1 MNNIL
6 TIARNTFKL
15 EIRDRILIGI
25 LVFAIGY
32 MLLTLFLS
40 DLVLRELPMVKSFGL
55 TGIYFF
61 NAITALF
68 LGTTSFFKDVDRK
81 VVYFILSKPVSR
93 AQFLL
98 GKFFGL
104 CAVLLLTSAILGV
117 VYLGVIAYESAGVS
131 VNAGG
136 TGTIFDWLGLL
147 AIAMQFLE
155 MALFLAFA
163 IFVSTF
169 SSSLLSIVYTS
180 AIFFLGHV
188 VSSLVTDAKAIGLGG
203 AKLFFVEGLY
213 YIFPNL
219 EKFDI
224 RNFAVHAVA
233 TPLTSVALALV
244 YAAVYVILLLTAAVW
259 IFQKKEI

>member
-1 MNNIL
+1 MRNIFV
-6 TIARNTFKL
+6 IAKNTLKL
-15 EIRDRILIGI
+15 EIRDKILYGI
-25 LVFAIGY
+25 IVFG
-32 MLLTLFLS
+32 LLYIFFMLFLS
-40 DLVLRELPMVKSFGL
+40 DLVLKEPTMIKAFGL

-61 NAITALF
+61 NAIIALF

-93 AQFLL
+93 AQFVL

-104 CAVLLLTSAILGV
+104 CMVLLLTSVILGV
-117 VYLGVIAYESAGVS
+117 AYVGVVLFEQAG
-131 VNAGG
+131 
-136 TGTIFDWLGLL
+136 FDWIGVV

-180 AIFFLGHV
+180 GVFFLGHV
-188 VSSLVTDAKAIGLGG
+188 VSQLVADAKSIGMGG
-203 AKLFFVEGLY
+203 IKLRLVEILY

-219 EKFDI
+219 EKFDARDLAI
-224 RNFAVHAVA
+224 HAVA
-233 TPLTSVALALV
+233 TPFLSFALALA
-244 YAAVYVILLLTAAVW
+244 YAAVYIILLLTAAVW
-259 IFQKKEI
+259 IFDKKEI

>member
-1 MNNIL
+1 MKNIL

-15 EIRDRILIGI
+15 EVRDRILVGI
-25 LVFAIGY
+25 LIFALSY
-32 MLLTLFLS
+32 MALTLFLA
-40 DLVLRELPMVKSFGL
+40 DLVLKELPMVESFGL

-81 VVYFILSKPVSR
+81 VVYFLLSKPISR
-93 AQFLL
+93 GQFLV
-98 GKFFGL
+98 GKFLGL
-104 CAVLLLTSAILGV
+104 CLVLLLTSALLTVAYLGV
-117 VYLGVIAYESAGVS
+117 VAHEGGGFDALGI
-131 VNAGG
+131 
-136 TGTIFDWLGLL
+136 L

-188 VSSLVTDAKAIGLGG
+188 VSSLVIDAKTIGLGG
-203 AKLFFVEGLY
+203 IKLFLVQVLY

-224 RNFAVHAVA
+224 RNIAVHTVVE
-233 TPLTSVALALV
+233 PFTSFALACA
-244 YAAVYVILLLTAAVW
+244 YAAVYIILLLFAAVW
-259 IFQKKEI
+259 IFDRKEI

>member
-1 MNNIL
+1 MRNIF
-6 TIARNTFKL
+6 TIAKNTLTL
-15 EIRDRILIGI
+15 EIRDKILYGI
-25 LVFAIGY
+25 IVFG
-32 MLLTLFLS
+32 LLYVFFTLFLA
-40 DLVLRELPMVKSFGL
+40 DLVLKEPTMVKAFGL

-61 NAITALF
+61 NAIIALF

-104 CAVLLLTSAILGV
+104 CMVLLLTSVILGV
-117 VYLGVIAYESAGVS
+117 AYVGVVFFKIGV
-131 VNAGG
+131 
-136 TGTIFDWLGLL
+136 FDWIGLA

-169 SSSLLSIVYTS
+169 ASSLLSIVYTS
-180 AIFFLGHV
+180 GVFFLGHI
-188 VSSLVTDAKAIGLGG
+188 VSQLVADAKAINLGG
-203 AKLFFVEGLY
+203 IKLLFVEALY

-219 EKFDI
+219 EKFDA
-224 RNFAVHAVA
+224 RDFAIHAVA
-233 TPLTSVALALV
+233 VPWASFALAFA
-244 YAAVYVILLLTAAVW
+244 YAAVYIILLLSAAVW
-259 IFQKKEI
+259 VFDKKEL